1 MSSLPGRSADDKAGS
16 IDPAPAGPPTNT
28 TPAPA
33 ADPADPAAGTAPA
46 GAHGAGPKGG
56 GA

>member
-46 GAHGAGPKGG
+46 GAHGVGPKGG